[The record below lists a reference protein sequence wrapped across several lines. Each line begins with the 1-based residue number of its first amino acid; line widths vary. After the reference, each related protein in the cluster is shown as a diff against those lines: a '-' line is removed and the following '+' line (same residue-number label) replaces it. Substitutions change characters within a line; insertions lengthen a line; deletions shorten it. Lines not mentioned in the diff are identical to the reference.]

1 MIGGIKVKDLI
12 KKVLNRETISYVICG
27 VLTTVVSMGV
37 YWIGYDVLAMDVLVA
52 NILSWILAV
61 LFAYVVNKIF
71 VFQSKTKELKEII
84 KEIIAF
90 FGGRVGTLLVETL
103 ILFVFVTTLGFHEML
118 VKLVAQF
125 VVLVLNYVIS
135 KLFIFKKK

>member
-37 YWIGYDVLAMDVLVA
+37 YWIGYDVLAMDVLIA